1 MKRILALLL
10 CAAMLAGCGAP
21 ARNTAGASSQAQST
35 PDAADSAAA
44 GEPAGSP
51 ESSSAAASVQTAAD
65 DGLSPLTGLPRAGE
79 AMRPVA
85 VMLNNSAAVTVQWG
99 VADAELVMEGLT
111 EGKTTNLCLWYPSV
125 DAVPKT
131 GPVTEGKD
139 LFWQFG
145 IAENA
150 ILSQKGMNLYAKNLL
165 NCYAYQPIDALYVG
179 VNSYDYARDL
189 PAGTADADRWYTR
202 GSLLAGS
209 MNRYGIAAAGTA
221 APLFRFG
228 TAAGGTAGAAAVTVT
243 YSAESS
249 AALTYDAASGLWQVF
264 RTGGVPLADAETGAQ
279 AAVTNV
285 LLLRCNVGVKDDR
298 YTRDYDLTG
307 GTGWYVTGDT
317 WQPVTWRKGDVTE
330 PLKLYAADGGELTV
344 SAGRS
349 YVGFYGITGQ
359 SVAITDA
366 AGTQL
371 AGETV
376 EPAAPAQ
383 G

>member
-10 CAAMLAGCGAP
+10 CAAMLAGCSMP
-21 ARNTAGASSQAQST
+21 ARSTAGASSQAQST

-44 GEPAGSP
+44 GEPAGV
-51 ESSSAAASVQTAAD
+51 SAAAGAQTPVD
-65 DGLSPLTGLPRAGE
+65 DDLSPLTGLPREGE

-85 VMLNNSAAVTVQWG
+85 VMVNNSAAVTVQWG

-111 EGKTTNLCLWYPSV
+111 EGKSTNLCLWYSSV
-125 DAVPKT
+125 DVMPKT

-150 ILSQKGMNLYAKNLL
+150 VLSQKGMNRYAKNLL

-202 GSLLAGS
+202 GASLVNS
-209 MNRYGIAAAGTA
+209 MNSYGIAAAGTA
-221 APLFRFG
+221 APLLRFG
-228 TAAGGTAGAAAVTVT
+228 TAAGGTGGAAAVTVA

-249 AALTYDAASGLWQVF
+249 AALYYDAASGLWQVF
-264 RTGGVPLADAETGAQ
+264 RTGGAPLADAETGAQ
-279 AAVTNV
+279 VAVTNV
-285 LLLRCNVGVKDDR
+285 LLLRCTVGVKDDR

-330 PLKLYAADGGELTV
+330 PLQLYAADGSELTV

-359 SVAITDA
+359 SVAIADA
-366 AGTQL
+366 AGTLL